1 MAKKNYQLGV
11 KFLNLIYPLHVI
23 LIALYFFS
31 IPVNDLH
38 LVLGKNDFSVKD
50 EPYGFLIR
58 KLQTVI
64 IHPKY
69 NTYVMEHDL
78 ALLRFKEPV
87 QFQPNVLPVCIPEDD
102 SNFAGFSAHITGW
115 GTLHYGKTINYN
127 ILIKRDLLKKYYMQT
142 KYMI

>member
-1 MAKKNYQLGV
+1 MAKKNYQLEA
-11 KFLNLIYPLHVI
+11 KFLYLIYLINFI

-31 IPVNDLH
+31 ISVNDLH
-38 LVLGKNDFSVKD
+38 LVLGKYDFSVKD

-69 NTYVMEHDL
+69 NTYAMEHDL
-78 ALLRFKEPV
+78 ALLRFDEPV
-87 QFQPNVLPVCIPEDD
+87 KFQPNILPVCIPEDD

-115 GTLHYGKTINYN
+115 GTLYYGKNFNY
-127 ILIKRDLLKKYYMQT
+127 IY
-142 KYMI
+142 